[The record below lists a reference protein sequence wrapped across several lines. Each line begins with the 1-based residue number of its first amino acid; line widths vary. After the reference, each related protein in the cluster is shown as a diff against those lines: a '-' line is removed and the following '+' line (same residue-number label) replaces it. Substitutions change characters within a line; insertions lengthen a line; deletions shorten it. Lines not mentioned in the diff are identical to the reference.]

1 MKVMVSEGTVR
12 GQLAAGI
19 SAATRINEN
28 FYVYISTLKSKSVI
42 WMDRGIYMFQARSGN
57 DCAVLAMLRDVEHVE
72 RCWACVERVERC
84 WACVECVA
92 RCWALLSVCWGCWA
106 VLRVLTSVDYFGR
119 FIWLLRSWVG
129 ASARLCIFLI
139 RPSSLF
145 VGFCAF
151 KSTVGVSPNELK
163 M

>member
-1 MKVMVSEGTVR
+1 M
-12 GQLAAGI
+12 
-19 SAATRINEN
+19 
-28 FYVYISTLKSKSVI
+28 
-42 WMDRGIYMFQARSGN
+42 
-57 DCAVLAMLRDVEHVE
+57 
-72 RCWACVERVERC
+72 
-84 WACVECVA
+84 
-92 RCWALLSVCWGCWA
+92 
-106 VLRVLTSVDYFGR
+106 LRVLTSVDYFGR

-163 M
+163 MMCECSKGAFEGNELFFPFITGTTQYSYTTTKL

>member
-1 MKVMVSEGTVR
+1 M
-12 GQLAAGI
+12 
-19 SAATRINEN
+19 
-28 FYVYISTLKSKSVI
+28 
-42 WMDRGIYMFQARSGN
+42 
-57 DCAVLAMLRDVEHVE
+57 
-72 RCWACVERVERC
+72 
-84 WACVECVA
+84 
-92 RCWALLSVCWGCWA
+92 
-106 VLRVLTSVDYFGR
+106 LRVLTSVDYSGR

-163 M
+163 MMCEYSKGAFEGNELFFPFIIYYRNCSVFIYNDETLESQKTQETRFFAF